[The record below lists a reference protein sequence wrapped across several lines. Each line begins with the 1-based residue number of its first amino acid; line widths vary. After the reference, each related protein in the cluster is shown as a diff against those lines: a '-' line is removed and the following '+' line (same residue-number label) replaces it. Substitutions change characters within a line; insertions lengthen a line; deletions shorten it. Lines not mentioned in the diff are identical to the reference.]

1 LFSLSGNKLADASG
15 VYPAAP
21 LASAEAK
28 VLPRPLRRVVR
39 FVISLFSGRT
49 VLPRHLGKVSLGA
62 FYGLV
67 CLHGVV
73 VGGHG
78 PVVMQTLTASAG
90 FAVEDISV
98 SGNQHTSEIDIL
110 QLLGL
115 DGSTSLLGLDIAAAR
130 KALSELPWVESAE
143 VRKVYP
149 STVAVVLRERQA
161 YGIWQHGTD
170 LSIIERSGSVIAPL
184 RDNKFASLPLFV
196 GRDAETA
203 AASIDE
209 EFSKWPSIASRV
221 KAFVRVGGRR
231 WDVHL
236 DNRVVVRL
244 PEGNVAGALALL
256 NRFDEEQQVLSR
268 DIAVVDLRLPDRVA
282 VRLTSAALERRTAA
296 LEERRKALKKLE
308 QKI

>member
-1 LFSLSGNKLADASG
+1 LFSLSGNKLVDGPG

-21 LASAEAK
+21 LASGEAK
-28 VLPRPLRRVVR
+28 VLPRPLRRLVR
-39 FVISLFSGRT
+39 FVVSLCSGRI
-49 VLPRHLGKVSLGA
+49 VLPRHLGKASLAG

-78 PVVMQTLTASAG
+78 PVVMQTVTSKAG
-90 FAVEDISV
+90 FAVEDVRV

-130 KALSELPWVESAE
+130 QALSQLPWVESAE

-149 STVAVVLRERQA
+149 STVEVVLRERQA
-161 YGIWQHGTD
+161 FGIWQHGSD
-170 LSIIERSGSVIAPL
+170 LSLIERSGSVIAPL

-203 AASIDE
+203 AAAIDE
-209 EFSKWPSIASRV
+209 EFSNWPAIASRV
-221 KAFVRVGGRR
+221 KAFVRIGGRR

-236 DNRVVVRL
+236 DNGVIVRL
-244 PEGNVAGALALL
+244 PEENVAGALALL

-268 DIAVVDLRLPDRVA
+268 DIALVDLRLPDRVA
-282 VRLTSAALERRTAA
+282 VRLTPGALERRTAA